1 LIPQA
6 PERLLPAIRQLFD
19 FCTIRFDLCIF
30 SIIAPPYLCVQNN
43 QKTNTMDKKVWYV
56 SGASKGLGLAL
67 THKLLTQGYRVAATS
82 RLLAALVEAT
92 GGNTIEN
99 FLPLEVDLADER
111 SIADSIRTTW
121 EAFGRIDVVVNNA
134 RLGGAAHTVIPQAMP
149 YLRRQ
154 GQGYIIDMGGDI
166 MGEMRSS
173 GIRRTTVAL
182 GAFRI
187 QFLKNEIQASN
198 AMYVSIDGR
207 QPGDPQKAASAL
219 IRLPA
224 MPEPPALLVL
234 DSDAYRTA
242 TAKTME
248 LEEQLDR
255 GPRLLCRVAR

>member
-1 LIPQA
+1 
-6 PERLLPAIRQLFD
+6 
-19 FCTIRFDLCIF
+19 
-30 SIIAPPYLCVQNN
+30 
-43 QKTNTMDKKVWYV
+43 MDKKVWYV

-121 EAFGRIDVVVNNA
+121 EAFGHIDVVVNNA
-134 RLGGAAHTVIPQAMP
+134 RLGGVAHTVIPQAMP

-154 GQGYIIDMGGDI
+154 GQGYIIDIMPFAGNIDLDLSTGGVMD
-166 MGEMRSS
+166 ETRSS
-173 GIRRTTVAL
+173 GIRHTTVAL
-182 GAFRI
+182 GAFRV
-187 QFLKNEIQASN
+187 QFLKNEVQASN

-234 DSDAYRTA
+234 DSDAYRRA
-242 TAKTME
+242 TVKTTE

-255 GPRLLCRVAR
+255 GSRQLCRVAR

>member
-1 LIPQA
+1 
-6 PERLLPAIRQLFD
+6 
-19 FCTIRFDLCIF
+19 
-30 SIIAPPYLCVQNN
+30 
-43 QKTNTMDKKVWYV
+43 MDKKVWYI

-99 FLPLEVDLADER
+99 FLPLEVDLADEQ
-111 SIADSIRTTW
+111 SIADSIRITRKI
-121 EAFGRIDVVVNNA
+121 FGRIDVVVNNA
-134 RLGGAAHTVIPQAMP
+134 RLGGVAHTVIPQAIP
-149 YLRRQ
+149 YFRRQ
-154 GQGYIIDMGGDI
+154 GQGYIIDIAPGAGGVNIGSLADGI
-166 MGEMRSS
+166 DSKPGS
-173 GIRRTTVAL
+173 GSVMDETRFPNIRRTIVTL

-187 QFLKNEIQASN
+187 QFLKNEIHAAN

-219 IRLPA
+219 IRLPS

-234 DSDAYRTA
+234 DSDAYRRA
-242 TAKTME
+242 TAKTTE

-255 GPRLLCRVAR
+255 GPRLLCRLAR

>member
-1 LIPQA
+1 
-6 PERLLPAIRQLFD
+6 
-19 FCTIRFDLCIF
+19 
-30 SIIAPPYLCVQNN
+30 
-43 QKTNTMDKKVWYV
+43 MDKKVWYV

-111 SIADSIRTTW
+111 SIADSIRTTR

-134 RLGGAAHTVIPQAMP
+134 RLGGVAHTVIPQAMP

-154 GQGYIIDMGGDI
+154 GEGYIIDITPFAGNIDLSAGSI
-166 MGEMRSS
+166 MDETRSS
-173 GIRRTTVAL
+173 GIRHTTVAL

-234 DSDAYRTA
+234 DSDAYRRA
-242 TAKTME
+242 TAKTTE
-248 LEEQLDR
+248 LGEQLDR
-255 GPRLLCRVAR
+255 GSRQLCRVAR